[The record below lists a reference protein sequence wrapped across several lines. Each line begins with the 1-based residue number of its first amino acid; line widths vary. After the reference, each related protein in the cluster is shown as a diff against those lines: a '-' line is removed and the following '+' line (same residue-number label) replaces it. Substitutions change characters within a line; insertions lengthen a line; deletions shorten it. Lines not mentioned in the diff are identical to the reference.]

1 MAAIH
6 ELYKEDDQ
14 KQYDLQVGPNL
25 LKKKKIKMFLIGYLY
40 EH

>member
-14 KQYDLQVGPNL
+14 KQYDLQVCPNL
-25 LKKKKIKMFLIGYLY
+25 LKKKIKMFLVGYLY